1 MLLDEYET
9 SLETMR
15 DTLPANAHISTM
27 TFTTI
32 MSVVPETLHVFLSSV
47 TDDMILS
54 RGMTDMPV
62 IRPSTF
68 SPVAFDIHI
77 LPNLAPKVKA
87 RVFTTTGSIV
97 ITGADSHMLAFLAVD
112 DLERLFGIPIGDP
125 EPKLININFS
135 MHIPLDIYTIAKN
148 LQKEVKFVDLPEQ
161 YSNRLIVG
169 TSSGKIQLFGS
180 GSVVIHAA
188 SYASATKTWT
198 TVSNYVLTR

>member
-1 MLLDEYET
+1 MLLADYDT
-9 SLETMR
+9 SLETLR

-27 TFTTI
+27 TFTTT
-32 MSVVPETLHVFLSSV
+32 MSVVPDTLYAFLFSV

-54 RGMTDMPV
+54 RGMTDIPV
-62 IRPSTF
+62 IRPSSF

-97 ITGADSHMLAFLAVD
+97 ITGADSHMFAFLVVD

-135 MHIPLDIYTIAKN
+135 VHMPLDIYTIAKK
-148 LQKEVKFVDLPEQ
+148 LQKDVDFVELPEQ

-169 TSSGKIQLFGS
+169 MPSGKIQMFGS

-188 SYASATKTWT
+188 SYTSASDTWN
-198 TVSNYVLTR
+198 TVCGCIPTR